1 MLADYQYLGLTLG
14 PHPMTLMRDEDAFKK
29 CTKAENLVSIRHDH
43 FVCVSGIVTCRQRPS
58 TATGIIFLTLED
70 ETGNSNIV
78 IWKTILD
85 RYRSEVLQ
93 GQLLLI
99 KGIVEREGEVVHVV
113 ASHIQD
119 LSYKLGE
126 LSKTDRDLSLSSR
139 NFH

>member
-1 MLADYQYLGLTLG
+1 
-14 PHPMTLMRDEDAFKK
+14 
-29 CTKAENLVSIRHDH
+29 
-43 FVCVSGIVTCRQRPS
+43 
-58 TATGIIFLTLED
+58 
-70 ETGNSNIV
+70 NSNIV

-119 LSYKLGE
+119 LSYKLGD
-126 LSKTDRDLSLSSR
+126 LSKTNRDLSLSSR